1 MLRLLAL
8 AVVAAVPPGAGP
20 TPGTVWSPSRLP
32 ATRVDSVF
40 AATITPKAPSGATV
54 TSVVCACTAGH
65 RLPPGLSGNKL
76 GTAFGISGVPEKV
89 GTYTFELRDTWTL
102 GGRSYWGRH
111 SFTIVVGK
119 ASSAPSDAGMRI
131 GVKATRSGDTLT
143 VLVRDGGN
151 SHASAFTIFPVDL
164 VATKVLSASRGL
176 TCIRRIVGRGTIVAC
191 RGGPHA
197 RKTVRVS
204 IQVVGRKSRFVNVEV
219 TGRGQSTSVDVPVTR
234 VAPGA

>member
-1 MLRLLAL
+1 
-8 AVVAAVPPGAGP
+8 
-20 TPGTVWSPSRLP
+20 
-32 ATRVDSVF
+32 
-40 AATITPKAPSGATV
+40 
-54 TSVVCACTAGH
+54 
-65 RLPPGLSGNKL
+65 
-76 GTAFGISGVPEKV
+76 
-89 GTYTFELRDTWTL
+89 
-102 GGRSYWGRH
+102 
-111 SFTIVVGK
+111 
-119 ASSAPSDAGMRI
+119 MRI

-197 RKTVRVS
+197 GKTVRVS